1 MTFMSDD
8 IACRGTL
15 YRPDRPNDP
24 ALIVT
29 ASGLPGGRHI
39 ISNVYPK
46 RLASAGYAVFDFD
59 VRYMGNSDGTPRNH
73 IDPAAQ
79 RDDWKAALA
88 GLRARADIDTSQLI
102 LCGIDLG
109 CGVAV
114 SVAASDTDIDA
125 VIGMMPIKSGRSFLD
140 SQSRRYR
147 LRGFIQGIR
156 DKFQSVFTDPHTI
169 PVYDTDAFS
178 LIDVSTSYLSNSVT
192 QAETNTKNISLPAR
206 SFFTLSRDT
215 VRSHVTTPTVII
227 CNTNTNDTISAPDSA
242 SSMAA
247 EMAMQPSSNSR
258 LLMLSWLISLLP
270 ILLLH
275 ILMHFCHQQLSHH
288 PPAFSSRL
296 NFDSCLSTNLY
307 SSDSRRQFLHLL
319 DSASNTES

>member
-1 MTFMSDD
+1 VTSSDSAHHYIADVASETVPSRYVFSTVTMTFMSDD

-156 DKFQSVFTDPHTI
+156 DKFQSLFTDPHTI

-215 VRSHVTTPTVII
+215 VRSHVTTPTVVI

-247 EMAMQPSSNSR
+247 EMANATVIELPFTHVELADQPAADTVVAHIDAFLSSTVE
-258 LLMLSWLISLLP
+258 
-270 ILLLH
+270 
-275 ILMHFCHQQLSHH
+275 
-288 PPAFSSRL
+288 SS
-296 NFDSCLSTNLY
+296 
-307 SSDSRRQFLHLL
+307 SSSV
-319 DSASNTES
+319 